1 MLRDLTTS
9 LFFAMVA
16 GSLLWTLRL
25 LVLTVD
31 PKDTTNRVMDT
42 GTYDGGSFC
51 LLVEPALS
59 FVLFGVAGLVLVG
72 SGHGYLL
79 LKIARVRTLASIR
92 VTSTSS
98 RTANSSRVDSIA
110 RRVSGIRATLRGLV
124 ARAADDSVRSF
135 VVKSVAKLTTD
146 NLAFADSDA
155 RKKAVAAPCTHSH
168 TQIIA
173 DSLSLS
179 ADCGCELAAP
189 PREARGHFDPVR
201 AAAAEPGDQVP
212 DPAHPR
218 LHDNALNVQ
227 LRPRQVRCQRRN
239 VPRRPLRVLGSDFS

>member
-1 MLRDLTTS
+1 
-9 LFFAMVA
+9 MVA

-155 RKKAVAAPCTHSH
+155 RKKAHIPGKLVDTSIQFVLLQQNLETRYLIPLILAFT
-168 TQIIA
+168 TM
-173 DSLSLS
+173 LSTFN
-179 ADCGCELAAP
+179 
-189 PREARGHFDPVR
+189 FDR
-201 AAAAEPGDQVP
+201 AKFAV
-212 DPAHPR
+212 
-218 LHDNALNVQ
+218 NVEMFPEG
-227 LRPRQVRCQRRN
+227 RFEC
-239 VPRRPLRVLGSDFS
+239 